1 MDLCQ
6 SSEGARHT
14 PTPRWRSFDAYPS
27 SAAAVDEHAMPA
39 IVMRAREEAQC
50 RLALAR
56 LGYLRVRSAYARH
69 KRQGKDTFVG
79 LDHKFLTPTMEF
91 VGNWL
96 RDERQQILARARWP
110 FLIAMLG
117 TIIAGSAF
125 LAVVNGLG

>member
-1 MDLCQ
+1 
-6 SSEGARHT
+6 
-14 PTPRWRSFDAYPS
+14 
-27 SAAAVDEHAMPA
+27 
-39 IVMRAREEAQC
+39 
-50 RLALAR
+50 
-56 LGYLRVRSAYARH
+56 
-69 KRQGKDTFVG
+69 
-79 LDHKFLTPTMEF
+79 